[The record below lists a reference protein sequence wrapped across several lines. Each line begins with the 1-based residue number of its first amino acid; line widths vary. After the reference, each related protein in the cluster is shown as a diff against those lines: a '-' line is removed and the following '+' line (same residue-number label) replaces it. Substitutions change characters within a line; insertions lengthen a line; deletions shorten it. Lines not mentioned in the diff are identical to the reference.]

1 MCFRPASVQGG
12 PNKCPKCGKAIQSL
26 GGIVL
31 KTCPFCKAD
40 LNAVYADCPAC
51 GEKIEVKEGM
61 TACPECNHEFTE
73 AEIAAAASAAAA
85 PEAGVPGAPAAPGA
99 PGAPKAP
106 GAPAAPAAPGAPK
119 APGAPSAPKPPM
131 A

>member
-1 MCFRPASVQGG
+1 MCFRPASAQGG
-12 PNKCPKCGKAIQSL
+12 PSKCPKCGKAIQSL

-51 GEKIEVKEGM
+51 GKRIEVKEGM

-73 AEIAAAASAAAA
+73 AEIAAASAAPAPAA
-85 PEAGVPGAPAAPGA
+85 PGVPKAPGA

-106 GAPAAPAAPGAPK
+106 GVPK
-119 APGAPSAPKPPM
+119 APGAHAAPKPPTV
-131 A
+131 